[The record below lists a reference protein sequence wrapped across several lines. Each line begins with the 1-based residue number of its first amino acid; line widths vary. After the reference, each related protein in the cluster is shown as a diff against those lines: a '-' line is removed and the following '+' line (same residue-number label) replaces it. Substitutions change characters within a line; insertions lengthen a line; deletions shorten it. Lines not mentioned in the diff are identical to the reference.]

1 MPIRKYQKLKS
12 STWLVLNGLM
22 SDAFC
27 GRRRQRL
34 EDLRPVD
41 LEEQVEH
48 DDDED
53 HVDEEPLDEVRDDD
67 RDLAAREDEEERE
80 CRAARS

>member
-12 STWLVLNGLM
+12 STWLVLNGLI

-27 GRRRQRL
+27 GAAARASKICVQSTC
-34 EDLRPVD
+34 EQ
-41 LEEQVEH
+41 QVEH

-53 HVDEEPLDEVRDDD
+53 HVDEQRPG
-67 RDLAAREDEEERE
+67 
-80 CRAARS
+80 RSR